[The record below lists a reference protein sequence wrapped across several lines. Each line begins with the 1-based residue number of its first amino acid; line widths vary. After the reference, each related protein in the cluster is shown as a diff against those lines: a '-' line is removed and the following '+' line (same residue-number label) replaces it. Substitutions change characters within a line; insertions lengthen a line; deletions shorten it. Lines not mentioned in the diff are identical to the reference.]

1 MSQKIWLHQWAGVLV
16 ISVAVG
22 CWGCRSDHGT
32 PPDYLIGVWR
42 TSASQYAGSTMEF
55 MKDSIVFKGET
66 GSSVSGR
73 IIRFEQ
79 IQEGSTTFYRL
90 SYRDKEKNDYQL
102 SFTYEPAQGGTVRF
116 KNQPQL
122 VWTRTGAST

>member
-1 MSQKIWLHQWAGVLV
+1 
-16 ISVAVG
+16 
-22 CWGCRSDHGT
+22 
-32 PPDYLIGVWR
+32 
-42 TSASQYAGSTMEF
+42 MEF

-90 SYRDKEKNDYQL
+90 SYRDEERNDYQL
-102 SFTYEPAQGGTVRF
+102 SFTYEPAQGGKVRF